1 MVQNTLEPIPNV
13 LLSAAK
19 RNVLLA
25 KICVFCVGLSVL
37 HIVVDTSQGLYDS
50 VAVDFAFGLV
60 IGIAFFLNRW
70 HYHRTS
76 KILVLLLLNAMF
88 ILFTSVLPKDVGIYL
103 YYFPLIVVSSALFGS
118 EEQGF
123 RYFFLFLPVMM
134 LCILVNYDFDLLPG
148 VQLKTPLHVDAFF
161 AINTFSSAAVTIMC
175 VNFMQRLNSSSEHEL
190 KELAEEINAKNV
202 RLEKTNA
209 ELDRFLYS
217 TSHDLRSPL
226 SSIKGLV
233 NIARHETTDE
243 KIQRYFSMM
252 IDRVDKLDSFIKDI
266 IDYSKNARTE
276 IRQEHVDFNSLL
288 AEVTDNLKYLEGAEA
303 IRFETDVR
311 VGSSIIADRNRLS
324 VVLNNLMANAI
335 KYHDPRKDTQ
345 WIDVCVTKSERSLKV
360 TVSDNGLGID
370 PEHQQKIFDM
380 FYRGTVQSKGSGLG
394 LYIVKETISKMKG
407 TIRVE
412 STPGKGSAFLIT
424 LPVLS

>member
-1 MVQNTLEPIPNV
+1 MVQDTLEPMPNI

-25 KICVFCVGLSVL
+25 KICAFCIALALL
-37 HIVVDTSQGLYDS
+37 HIAVDASQGLYDS
-50 VAVDFAFGLV
+50 VAVDFAFALV
-60 IGIAFFLNRW
+60 VGVAFMLNRW
-70 HYHRTS
+70 QYYRTS
-76 KILVLLLLNAMF
+76 KIFVLLLLNAMF
-88 ILFTSVLPKDVGIYL
+88 ILFTSVLPREVGIYL
-103 YYFPLIVVSSALFGS
+103 YYFPLIVVSSTLFGS
-118 EEQGF
+118 EEWAF
-123 RYFFLFLPVMM
+123 RYFFLFLPVI
-134 LCILVNYDFDLLPG
+134 LLTVLVNYDFDLLPD
-148 VQLKTPLHVDAFF
+148 VQFKAPLHVHAFF
-161 AINTFSSAAVTIMC
+161 AINIFSSAAVTIMC
-175 VNFMQRLNSSSEHEL
+175 VNFMQRLNSSSEREL
-190 KELAEEINAKNV
+190 KELAEEINGKNI

-233 NIARHETTDE
+233 NIARHETGDE
-243 KIQRYFSMM
+243 KIQRYFGMM

-288 AEVTDNLKYLEGAEA
+288 AEVTDNLKYIEGAES

-311 VGSSIIADRNRLS
+311 VSDSIIADRNRLS

-335 KYHDPRKDTQ
+335 KYHDPRKEAQ
-345 WIDVCVTKSERSLKV
+345 WIDVRVTKSERSLKL

-394 LYIVKETISKMKG
+394 LYIVKETLSKMKG

-412 STPGKGSAFLIT
+412 STPGQGSAFLIT